1 MLIEFFLSLILIYK
15 GIEMKVLVT
24 SAGALLGQGII
35 RSLQECKFKPNIV
48 ACDPDPRSPGLYWN
62 KHSRLIPLAK
72 DPHFIEKFSD
82 LLNEEKPDA
91 VCVGTDPELSL
102 LAANQ
107 QALESAYK
115 TKIIVSSPEVVRIAD
130 DKYLTYQ
137 FMKDNGFTPPDSRLP
152 GQEQELVKLYGFP
165 LVVKPRI
172 GARSVG
178 FHLVKNQEELTK
190 ALAEVSGA
198 VVQEC
203 LGTKDDE
210 YTAGTLYFDK
220 DCRAT
225 IVMRRELRDGNTFK
239 AYVDKYTELNEQV
252 RAFCNALKPFGPAN
266 FQFRLVNGIAK
277 VFEINSRFSGTT
289 PLRMHAG
296 FNELEMTLEYLF
308 FNKPIVQPNI
318 PKLTIMRHWTE
329 TIIADKEIITR

>member
-1 MLIEFFLSLILIYK
+1 
-15 GIEMKVLVT
+15 MKVLVT

-35 RSLQECKFKPNIV
+35 RSIQAADIPDLHIV
-48 ACDPDPRSPGLYWN
+48 ACDPDPTSPGLYWN
-62 KHSRLIPLAK
+62 KGSRLLPFAK
-72 DPHFIEKFSD
+72 DPRFIEKFAD

-102 LAANQ
+102 LAAAQ
-107 QALESAYK
+107 PELESAFK
-115 TKIIVSSPEVVRIAD
+115 TKIIVSSPSVVRIAD

-137 FMKDNGFTPPDSRLP
+137 FMKDNGFNPPDSRLP
-152 GQEQELVKLYGFP
+152 DQYEELIELYGFP

-178 FHLVKNQEELTK
+178 FHLVNGREELYK
-190 ALAEVSGA
+190 AIDEVPNA

-203 LGTKDDE
+203 VGTKDQE
-210 YTAGTLYFDK
+210 YTAGTLCFDGECK
-220 DCRAT
+220 AS

-239 AYVDKYTELNEQV
+239 AFVDAYPELNEQV
-252 RAFCNALKPFGPAN
+252 RAFCNALQPFGPAN
-266 FQFRLVNGIAK
+266 FQFRLTNGVAR

-296 FNELEMTLEYLF
+296 FNELEMTLKYLF
-308 FNKPIVQPNI
+308 YDVPIVQPFPRKQI
-318 PKLTIMRHWTE
+318 IMRHWTE
-329 TIIADKEIITR
+329 TVIQEGDLIKR

>member
-1 MLIEFFLSLILIYK
+1 
-15 GIEMKVLVT
+15 MKVLVT

-35 RSLQECKFKPNIV
+35 RSLQEANIPDLHIT
-48 ACDPDPRSPGLYWN
+48 ACDPDPTSPGLYWN
-62 KHSRLIPLAK
+62 KGSRLLPFAK
-72 DPHFIEKFSD
+72 DPHFISKFAD

-102 LAANQ
+102 LAAAQ
-107 QALESAYK
+107 VELESAFN

-137 FMKDNGFTPPDSRLP
+137 FMKDNGFTPPDSRLR
-152 GQEQELVKLYGFP
+152 GQEQELVALYGFP

-178 FHLVKNQEELTK
+178 FHLVNNQDELIN
-190 ALAEVSGA
+190 ALDA
-198 VVQEC
+198 VPNAVIQEC
-203 LGTKDDE
+203 VGTKNDE
-210 YTAGTLYFDK
+210 YTAGTLYFGSECK
-220 DCRAT
+220 AS

-239 AYVDKYTELNEQV
+239 AFVDAYPELNEQV

-266 FQFRLVNGIAK
+266 FQFRVVNGVAR

-296 FNELEMTLEYLF
+296 FNELEMTLKYLF
-308 FNKPIVQPNI
+308 FGTPIVQP
-318 PKLTIMRHWTE
+318 PPRKLTIMRHWTE
-329 TIIADKEIITR
+329 TVIETGDLIKR

>member
-1 MLIEFFLSLILIYK
+1 
-15 GIEMKVLVT
+15 MKVLVT

-35 RSLQECKFKPNIV
+35 RSLQAADIPDMHVI
-48 ACDPDPRSPGLYWN
+48 ACDPDPTSPGLYWN
-62 KHSRLIPLAK
+62 EHSRLLPFAR
-72 DPHFIEKFSD
+72 DPKFIDKFAD

-107 QALESAYK
+107 QQLESTYN

-137 FMKDNGFTPPDSRLP
+137 FMKKHGFTPPDSRL
-152 GQEQELVKLYGFP
+152 QDQAEELVDLYGFP

-178 FHLVKNQEELTK
+178 FHLVNDLDELHQ
-190 ALAEVSGA
+190 AIYEVPNA

-203 LGTKDDE
+203 VGTKNDE
-210 YTAGTLYFDK
+210 YTAGTLCFDGECK
-220 DCRAT
+220 AS

-239 AYVDKYTELNEQV
+239 AFVDAYPELNQQV
-252 RAFCNALKPFGPAN
+252 QAFANALKAFGPAN
-266 FQFRLVNGIAK
+266 FQFRLVNGVAK

-296 FNELEMTLEYLF
+296 FNELEMTLKYLF
-308 FNKPIVQPNI
+308 FGTPIVQP
-318 PKLTIMRHWTE
+318 PARKLTIMRHWTE
-329 TIIADKEIITR
+329 TVINSGDLIKR

>member
-1 MLIEFFLSLILIYK
+1 
-15 GIEMKVLVT
+15 MKVLVT

-35 RSLQECKFKPNIV
+35 RSLQAINFPDMHII
-48 ACDPDPRSPGLYWN
+48 ACDPDPRSPGLYWS
-62 KHSRLIPLAK
+62 KHSRLLPFAK

-82 LLNEEKPDA
+82 LLSEEKPDA
-91 VCVGTDPELSL
+91 ICVGTDPELSL

-107 QALESAYK
+107 HQLESTFN

-137 FMKDNGFTPPDSRLP
+137 FIKDNGFTPPDSRLP
-152 GQEQELVKLYGFP
+152 EQAHELVNLYGFP

-178 FHLVKNQEELTK
+178 FHLVNNQDELSQAIK
-190 ALAEVSGA
+190 DVSNA

-203 LGTKDDE
+203 VATKDEE
-210 YTAGTLYFDK
+210 YTAGSLYFDGECK
-220 DCRAT
+220 AT

-239 AYVDKYTELNEQV
+239 AYVDKYPKLNEQV

-266 FQFRLVNGIAK
+266 FQFRLPKDGIAR

-296 FNELEMTLEYLF
+296 FNELEMVLGHLF
-308 FNKPIVQPNI
+308 YNKPIVQPDV

-329 TIIADKEIITR
+329 TVIRDEEVICR

>member
-1 MLIEFFLSLILIYK
+1 
-15 GIEMKVLVT
+15 MKVLVT

-35 RSLQECKFKPNIV
+35 RSLQAAKIDDMHIV
-48 ACDPDPRSPGLYWN
+48 ACDPEPTSPGLYWN
-62 KHSRLIPLAK
+62 KGSRLLPFAK

-82 LLNEEKPDA
+82 LLNEERPDA

-107 QALESAYK
+107 TQLERAFN
-115 TKIIVSSPEVVRIAD
+115 TKIIVSNPEVVRIAD

-137 FMKDNGFTPPDSRLP
+137 FMKKNGFTPPDSRLP
-152 GQEQELVKLYGFP
+152 EQAQELVAIYGFP

-178 FHLVKNQEELTK
+178 FHLVRNQQELE
-190 ALAEVSGA
+190 AAIVEVPNA

-203 LGTKDDE
+203 VGTKDQE
-210 YTAGTLYFDK
+210 FTAGTLYFDGECK
-220 DCRAT
+220 AS

-239 AYVDKYTELNEQV
+239 AFVDAYPELNEQV
-252 RAFCNALKPFGPAN
+252 QAFCNALRPFGPAN
-266 FQFRLVNGIAK
+266 FQFRLVDGVAK

-296 FNELEMTLEYLF
+296 FNELEMTLKYLF
-308 FNKPIVQPNI
+308 FGTPIVQPPPQKMI
-318 PKLTIMRHWTE
+318 IMRNWTE
-329 TIIADKEIITR
+329 TVIHPDELIKR

>member
-1 MLIEFFLSLILIYK
+1 
-15 GIEMKVLVT
+15 MKVLVT

-35 RSLQECKFKPNIV
+35 RSLEKCTVAKIDIV

-62 KHSRLIPLAK
+62 KGSRLLPFAK
-72 DPHFIEKFSD
+72 DPHFIDKFAD
-82 LLNEEKPDA
+82 LLSEEKPDA

-102 LAANQ
+102 LAAAQ
-107 QALESAYK
+107 VELESAFN

-130 DKYLTYQ
+130 DKYLTYK
-137 FMKDNGFTPPDSRLP
+137 FMKDHGFTPPDSRLP
-152 GQEQELVKLYGFP
+152 EQAQELVQLYGFP

-178 FHLVKNQEELTK
+178 FHLVNNEDELIN
-190 ALAEVSGA
+190 ALDAVPNA

-203 LGTKDDE
+203 VGTKNDE
-210 YTAGTLYFDK
+210 YTAGSLYFDGECK
-220 DCRAT
+220 AT

-239 AYVDKYTELNEQV
+239 AYTDKYPELNEQV
-252 RAFCNALKPFGPAN
+252 RAMCNALKPFGPAN
-266 FQFRLVNGIAK
+266 FQFRLSKDGTAK

-296 FNELEMTLEYLF
+296 FNELDMVIGHLF
-308 FNKPIVQPNI
+308 FNKPIVQPEI

-329 TIIADKEIITR
+329 TVVTDEDIINR

>member
-1 MLIEFFLSLILIYK
+1 
-15 GIEMKVLVT
+15 MKVLVT

-35 RSLQECKFKPNIV
+35 RSLQAANIPNMHIV
-48 ACDPDPRSPGLYWN
+48 ACDPDPSSPGLYWN
-62 KHSRLIPLAK
+62 KGSRLLPFSK
-72 DPHFIEKFSD
+72 DPHFIEKFAD
-82 LLNEEKPDA
+82 LLDEERPDA
-91 VCVGTDPELSL
+91 VCIGTDPELSL

-107 QALESAYK
+107 QALESTYN

-137 FMKDNGFTPPDSRLP
+137 FMKNNGFTPPDSRLP
-152 GQEQELVKLYGFP
+152 ENAEDLVDLYDFP

-178 FHLVKNQEELTK
+178 FHLVKNLEELNR
-190 ALAEVSGA
+190 AIDEVPNA
-198 VVQEC
+198 VVQEYV
-203 LGTKDDE
+203 GTKNDE
-210 YTAGTLYFDK
+210 YTAGTICFDGECK
-220 DCRAT
+220 AS

-239 AYVDKYTELNEQV
+239 AYVDKYPELNEQV
-252 RAFCNALKPFGPAN
+252 RAFANALKAFGPAN
-266 FQFRLVNGIAK
+266 FQFRVSNGIAK

-296 FNELEMTLEYLF
+296 FNELEMILKYLF
-308 FNKPIVQPNI
+308 FGDPIVQPEI

-329 TIIADKEIITR
+329 TVIKDEEMIKQ

>member
-1 MLIEFFLSLILIYK
+1 
-15 GIEMKVLVT
+15 MKVLVT

-35 RSLQECKFKPNIV
+35 RSLEQCTIPDLHIV

-62 KHSRLIPLAK
+62 KGSRLLPFAK
-72 DPHFIEKFSD
+72 DPHFVSKFAD

-102 LAANQ
+102 LAACQ
-107 QALESAYK
+107 VELESAFK
-115 TKIIVSSPEVVRIAD
+115 TKIIVSAPSVVRIAD

-152 GQEQELVKLYGFP
+152 DQAVELVELYGFP

-178 FHLVKNQEELTK
+178 FHLVNNWNELCK
-190 ALAEVSGA
+190 AVDEVPNA

-203 LGTKDDE
+203 VGTKNDE
-210 YTAGTLYFDK
+210 YTAGTLYFDGECK
-220 DCRAT
+220 AS

-239 AYVDKYTELNEQV
+239 AYVDKYPELNEQV
-252 RAFCNALKPFGPAN
+252 KAFCNALQPFGPAN
-266 FQFRLVNGIAK
+266 FQFRVVDGVAK

-296 FNELEMTLEYLF
+296 FNELDMTLKHLF
-308 FNKPIVQPNI
+308 LGEPIVQPDV

-329 TIIADKEIITR
+329 TVIPDERIIIR